1 MHTNALE
8 EMELTDTTSEQQAE
22 PPETTASPE
31 PEEAQPETQEQE
43 VTALVPA
50 EPEVIEG
57 EVIELGQPDIS
68 EDHLPPQQKPY
79 WLLIPFTIL
88 FCLVFVA
95 ASFLFPLLTPSA
107 TVTIIPVER

>member
-1 MHTNALE
+1 MQTNALE
-8 EMELTDTTSEQQAE
+8 ETALTDNTSEPQPE
-22 PPETTASPE
+22 PPA
-31 PEEAQPETQEQE
+31 PEEAKPETQEQE

-57 EVIELGQPDIS
+57 EVIELEQQDSS

-88 FCLVFVA
+88 LCLEFVA
-95 ASFLFPLLTPSA
+95 ASILFPLLVPSA
-107 TVTIIPVER
+107 TVTIIPVERTI